1 MKIAVKECS
10 EAELPEA
17 EKKWQGRGY
26 MPTDKT
32 DPKTLEI
39 FEYMK
44 TLGAK
49 GWVLA
54 RRDPD

>member
-1 MKIAVKECS
+1 MKIAVKECT

-17 EKKWQGRGY
+17 ERKWQSRGY
-26 MPTDKT
+26 MPTNKT

-39 FEYMK
+39 MEYM
-44 TLGAK
+44 TTQNAK